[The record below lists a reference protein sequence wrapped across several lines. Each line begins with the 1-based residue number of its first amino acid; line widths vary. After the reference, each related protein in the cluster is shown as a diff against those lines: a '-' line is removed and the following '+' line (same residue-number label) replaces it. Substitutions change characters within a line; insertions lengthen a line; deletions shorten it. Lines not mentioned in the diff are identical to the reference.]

1 MLGHPWAAR
10 RSGCAD
16 EPAAPL
22 WKNDAFF
29 LCARWLCLAMD
40 ERSLAGPPLPNLLGE
55 RRAVVGAHV
64 GGRSA
69 TEEQGEIGNASTR
82 LHLARRHAPQPRDW
96 GVIGEGGGSLRDGPG
111 SALGTP
117 GRIELAAT
125 EPRLAKTRAEGGSTL
140 PLRWT
145 GSGAEEGP

>member
-1 MLGHPWAAR
+1 M
-10 RSGCAD
+10 
-16 EPAAPL
+16 
-22 WKNDAFF
+22 
-29 LCARWLCLAMD
+29 
-40 ERSLAGPPLPNLLGE
+40 
-55 RRAVVGAHV
+55 GAHI

-69 TEEQGEIGNASTR
+69 TEEHQGEIGNANTR

-96 GVIGEGGGSLRDGPG
+96 GVIGEGGGLPQTDGPG

-145 GSGAEEGP
+145 GSGAGEGGSGPTLPLALC